1 MRLIFITILLLGIG
15 SFTTAS
21 AENVFRPKGNSNL
34 EQSNQ
39 FIPKPLLPLVQKIRQ
54 MQAQYLGQVTETL
67 RQVKQDQQ
75 SLFPFSLLLLSF
87 IYGLLHAAGPGH
99 GKAVISAYLLSTKAQ
114 LRQGIQIAFFAS
126 MLQAVTAITI
136 TFAGI
141 FLLQF
146 SVRSINQ
153 SFTYFE
159 QFSYALIATLGL
171 YLLTTHIIKIIRRN
185 PTSPNHVH
193 DEDCDCGHDHMPAP
207 QPNQKFKQKLLT
219 IFSIGIRP
227 CTGALIIL
235 ILAHSLG
242 LYWTAILATFLMAV
256 GTFITISLVATF
268 AVSLQKMSQKLSG
281 NFSSKYKKYYN
292 YAIDALKISLYL
304 FILGF
309 GLLLVIATI

>member
-1 MRLIFITILLLGIG
+1 MRLILITLLLL
-15 SFTTAS
+15 SFGLSS
-21 AENVFRPKGNSNL
+21 ALAADNVFRPQKNSNL

-39 FIPKPLLPLVQKIRQ
+39 FIPKPLMPMVKKIRQ
-54 MQAQYLGQVTETL
+54 LQAQYLAQVTETL
-67 RQVKQDQQ
+67 RQIKQDKQ
-75 SLFPFSLLLLSF
+75 SLFPLSLLLLSF

-126 MLQAVTAITI
+126 MLQAVTAISI
-136 TFAGI
+136 TFAGM

-153 SFTYFE
+153 TFSYFE
-159 QFSYALIATLGL
+159 QFSYGLIATLGL
-171 YLLTTHIIKIIRRN
+171 YLLVSHMVKINRRN
-185 PTSPNHVH
+185 PASPSHVH

-207 QPNQKFKQKLLT
+207 QPGQNLKQKLLT

-235 ILAHSLG
+235 ILAHSLQ
-242 LYWTAILATFLMAV
+242 LYGTAILATFLMAF

-268 AVSLQKMSQKLSG
+268 AVSLQKISQKFSG
-281 NFSSKYKKYYN
+281 NMSSKYKKSYTY
-292 YAIDALKISLYL
+292 IVDALKITLYL

-309 GLLLVIATI
+309 GLLLIIATI